1 MPVPDALELEEPVDE
16 PDEVPVEEALAVAE
30 ADTDDEPVPLPV
42 GVAVAVEDD

>member
-1 MPVPDALELEEPVDE
+1 MPVPDALELDEPVAE
-16 PDEVPVEEALAVAE
+16 PDDVPVDDALAVAE